1 VKDVKTR
8 KRLLDMFDLRPYQQ
22 RACDAAL
29 DWMKSSVSP
38 CLIDAAPASGK
49 SFMVAYIARQLNLMS
64 NGKNVLCI
72 MPDSRLLSQNAE
84 KFRLTGEPCSIFSA
98 SGGGRSTRH
107 PVVMATPGTVKRSIS
122 RFKKN
127 YCAVVIDEAHGLTP
141 TILAIIE
148 AMREGNPNLRVLG
161 LTGTPFRRTTGY
173 IFRQWPDGR
182 VNDDDVTREPYFLK
196 SVYRVTAKEMLDE
209 GFITPMR
216 IGDVSNSETYD
227 SSMVEILP
235 NGKADDASIERAY
248 VGMGRKTAAI
258 VHDII
263 NRSRNRK
270 GGIMYFA
277 STIQHAREI
286 MASLPPETSAIVTGE
301 EDNNRKTIEA
311 YKAKRIRHLVSVG
324 MLATGFDVGHTE
336 TIALLRYTDSAS
348 LLTQILGRAW
358 RLDPDKKEAVVLDY
372 SSPSNIERH
381 FPDGDIY
388 NPSIRVG
395 KVGGGNGEV
404 QATCPDCDYQNSFS
418 LNPDCKDY
426 QIDAHG
432 YCLDVFGEPIMT
444 PHGQMPAH
452 YGRRCC
458 GLVQTG
464 DRGQYERC
472 SYMWTGK
479 DCLACG
485 FKNDIAARFCREC
498 KNEIVDPNQK
508 LALEFKAF
516 KKDASAVQTDEVIN
530 VDFRPGVSQRG
541 NKTIRADWTTR
552 WRKFSTWHMPE
563 ATHSKGMRDWDLFSR
578 YTDGGNSA
586 PRTITYRKE
595 DTGMYVLL
603 AFDRAHD
610 EEPVAA

>member
-1 VKDVKTR
+1 MT
-8 KRLLDMFDLRPYQQ
+8 FELRPYQE
-22 RACDAAL
+22 RACSAAL
-29 DWMKSSVSP
+29 AWMKSSVEP
-38 CLIDAAPASGK
+38 CLIEASPAAGK
-49 SFMVAYIARQLNLMS
+49 SFMVAYVAKELNRISGGKRILCLMPS
-64 NGKNVLCI
+64 AT
-72 MPDSRLLSQNAE
+72 LLSQNAE

-98 SGGGRSTRH
+98 SAGTKSTRH

-122 RFKKN
+122 RFKAN
-127 YCAVVIDEAHGLTP
+127 YCAIIIDEAHGLTP

-148 AMREGNPNLRVLG
+148 AMREGNPNLRILG
-161 LTGTPFRRTTGY
+161 LTGTPFRRQTGY
-173 IFRQWPDGR
+173 IFRQWPDGKI
-182 VNDDDVTREPYFLK
+182 NDDDTTRDPFFLK
-196 SVYRVTAKEMLDE
+196 SVYRVTAKEMLAE

-227 SSMVEILP
+227 ASQVQILP
-235 NGKADDASIERAY
+235 NGKADEASVERAY

-277 STIQHAREI
+277 STIQHAQEI

-301 EDNNRKTIEA
+301 EDDNKKTIEA

-324 MLATGFDVGHTE
+324 MLVTGFDVGHTE

-348 LLTQILGRAW
+348 LLTQALGRAW
-358 RLDPDKKEAVVLDY
+358 RLDPEKKESVVLDY

-388 NPSIRVG
+388 NPVIRVG
-395 KVGGGNGEV
+395 KLGGGNGQI
-404 QATCPDCDYQNSFS
+404 QAECPLCSYENDFS
-418 LNPDCKDY
+418 LNPDCADY
-426 QIDAHG
+426 KLDRHG
-432 YCLDVFGEPIMT
+432 YCLDVFGEQVVT
-444 PHGQMPAH
+444 PHGPLPGH
-452 YGRRCC
+452 YGRRCN
-458 GLVQTG
+458 GLVATG
-464 DRGQYERC
+464 HKGTYERC
-472 SYMWTGK
+472 GYMWTGK

-498 KNEIVDPNQK
+498 KTEIVDPNLK

-516 KKDASAVQTDEVIN
+516 KKNVSEVQTDEVVN

-541 NKTIRADWTTR
+541 NKTIRADWTTP

-563 ATHSKGMRDWDLFSR
+563 ATHSRGMRDWDLFAR
-578 YTDGGNSA
+578 FTDGGNRQ
-586 PRTITYRKE
+586 PNTITYRKE

-603 AFDRAHD
+603 AFDREPD
-610 EEPVAA
+610 VEPVAA